1 MADIKV
7 VYKNADGFDNEHNE
21 ATDSVK
27 MLSFKTANNE
37 LTDAKLSDLIGAG
50 DASSQHHHDSL
61 YYRETEFIMVSNG
74 VTDGSKPI
82 ITSGNGKIDQT
93 FIDVAQLNGTLDHG
107 SLNGLGD
114 DDHTIYVK
122 ADGSRDFS
130 AVQSYSSA
138 LALSGPANL
147 AHKKYVDDAIAA
159 AQMGNEWMTS
169 AHSRAITPPGS
180 PATGERVL
188 IDGTLG
194 AATGA
199 FAGHEDDVAEWDGA
213 AWIFVTPATGTFISV
228 DTENTKL
235 YYFGGSAWEPKAFE
249 STTASTGLVKV
260 GMDIRLDS
268 SAAGDGLGF
277 ASGVLSVNVDG
288 SSLEINAD
296 SLRVKALGIKDSMI
310 DFGTGAGQVS
320 AVDMPIA
327 DAASVITATE
337 VEGALQELAL
347 QDIGIAFTAGENLVK
362 GDLVY
367 VSANNTVS
375 KLSNLSSNAI
385 AIGVVANASASTGG
399 TARIKA
405 ITRNLTAVLS
415 GATAGQAIYWTG
427 SGFSATQ
434 PSTSGQNVWRVGV
447 AKNATDL
454 MLKVEHIKKN
464 A

>member
-37 LTDAKLSDLIGAG
+37 LTDSKLGALVGGG
-50 DASSQHHHDSL
+50 DASSQHHHDGI
-61 YYRETEFIMVSNG
+61 YFRESEFINATTG
-74 VTDGSKPI
+74 VADAAKPI
-82 ITSGNGKIDQT
+82 KTNAAGKVDPS
-93 FIDVAQLNGTLDHG
+93 FIDLSTLDHG
-107 SLNGLGD
+107 TLSGLGD
-114 DDHTIYVK
+114 DDHTQYLKTDGTRDITGVQKYASLVAISDDK
-122 ADGSRDFS
+122 A
-130 AVQSYSSA
+130 
-138 LALSGPANL
+138 L
-147 AHKKYVDDAIAA
+147 AHKKYVDDAIIAA
-159 AQMGNEWMTS
+159 ELGNEWMES
-169 AHSRAITPPGS
+169 AQIRSITPPGS
-180 PATGERVL
+180 PSIGDRVL

-199 FAGHEDDVAEWDGA
+199 FAGKEDQVAQWDGS
-213 AWIFVTPATGTFISV
+213 AWIFTMPLKGTFISV
-228 DTENTKL
+228 DTDTTVL
-235 YYFGGSAWEPKAFE
+235 YYYGGTAWSTKAFE

-296 SLRVKALGIKDSMI
+296 SLRVKALGIKDTMI

-327 DAASVITATE
+327 DANNVITATE
-337 VEGALQELAL
+337 VEGALQELAF
-347 QDIGIAFTAGENLVK
+347 QDLGAPFIAGENLVK

-375 KLSNLSSNAI
+375 KLSNISSNA
-385 AIGVVANASASTGG
+385 VALGLISNASVSTGG
-399 TARIKA
+399 VARVRTLGKL
-405 ITRNLTAVLS
+405 LTGILS

-454 MLKVEHIKKN
+454 YSKVEHIKKN